1 MLKIRIITA
10 LLLLPLA
17 LAAIFL
23 LPPEWFRILV
33 GILLLIGSWEF
44 SRLAGLKLLPG
55 GVLLILVQA
64 AVMAAL
70 LISWDQWT
78 ASPVPPAFMA
88 CFAWMFMLLQMGAYV
103 PGRIIT
109 PGYRL
114 LGSVNALLAIT
125 TAWGALSWLRME
137 PGGEWWILLLLLTI
151 WASDVGAYFSGRAI
165 GGAKL
170 ASRISPGKTRAGFYG
185 GVISAAVV
193 SMAAGT
199 SIPTIEATLPQLAI
213 LGATTAAVSVGGD
226 LFISMHKRSVGL
238 KDSGRL
244 FPGHGGVL
252 DRLDSLLAGAP
263 FFVLA
268 KLLMGI

>member
-1 MLKIRIITA
+1 MLKTRIITA

-17 LAAIFL
+17 LAALFV
-23 LPPEWFRILV
+23 LPAEWFRYLA

-55 GVLLILVQA
+55 GVLLVLTQA
-64 AVMAAL
+64 AVMVVM

-78 ASPVPPAFMA
+78 ATPVQPAFMA
-88 CFAWMFMLLQMGAYV
+88 CFAWTFMLLQMGTYV

-114 LGSVNALLAIT
+114 LGAANALLAIT

-170 ASRISPGKTRAGFYG
+170 APRISPGKTRAGFYG
-185 GVISAAVV
+185 GVICAAAV
-193 SMAAGT
+193 SMVAGT
-199 SIPTIEATLPQLAI
+199 LIPALDATLLQLAI
-213 LGATTAAVSVGGD
+213 LGATTAVVSVGGD
-226 LFISMHKRSVGL
+226 LFISMHKRTVGL

-263 FFVLA
+263 LFVLA